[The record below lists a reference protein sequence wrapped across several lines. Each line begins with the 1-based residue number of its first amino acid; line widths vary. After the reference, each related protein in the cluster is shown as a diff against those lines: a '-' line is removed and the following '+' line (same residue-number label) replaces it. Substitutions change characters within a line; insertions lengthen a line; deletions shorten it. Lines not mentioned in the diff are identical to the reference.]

1 MSDRRS
7 PRRGG
12 NELSAKTARQRSDGG
27 VRAGPAQPSRQVAD
41 EESPWTT
48 HPRVP
53 TRLRAEWALVASWFL
68 LATAG
73 LGVWALPALGSRM
86 ALAWTGGT
94 LAIGAAQLWF
104 LRGRLPKN
112 RLPGGVAEQ
121 SEAEAP
127 ARTLGIANGI
137 TLVRGWLVA
146 AVGGFALVEPSAVVV
161 WGPALA
167 YGTGAA
173 LDWIDGALART
184 VGRRTVLGADLDMA
198 FDTLGFL
205 VAPVVAVL
213 WGRLPIWYLSLSAAR
228 YLFRAGVVARHLRAR
243 PVYDLPPSV
252 VRRPLAGVQMAF
264 LAVALAPLVPPATVG
279 AVAPIVLVPSLAVFL
294 RDYLAVSGRL

>member
-1 MSDRRS
+1 MSDP
-7 PRRGG
+7 PRRDGDSPFDVAG
-12 NELSAKTARQRSDGG
+12 QQRSDGG
-27 VRAGPAQPSRQVAD
+27 VRAEVPSSPAVEIETAP
-41 EESPWTT
+41 T
-48 HPRVP
+48 VP
-53 TRLRAEWALVASWFL
+53 GRLRSEWRLIASCFL
-68 LATAG
+68 LVTGGIGA
-73 LGVWALPALGSRM
+73 WALPALGVRT

-94 LAIGAAQLWF
+94 LAIGAGQLWF
-104 LRGRLPKN
+104 LRARLSNN
-112 RLPGGVAEQ
+112 RSAGVVADKDET
-121 SEAEAP
+121 P
-127 ARTLGIANGI
+127 ARSLGIANVV

-146 AVGGFALVEPSAVVV
+146 AVGGFALVEPTAAIV
-161 WGPALA
+161 WVPALA
-167 YGTGAA
+167 YSAGAG
-173 LDWIDGALART
+173 LDWVDGAVART

-198 FDTLGFL
+198 FDTLGFV

-243 PVYDLPPSV
+243 PVYDLPSSI

-264 LAVALAPLVPPATVG
+264 LAVALAPLIPAATVG